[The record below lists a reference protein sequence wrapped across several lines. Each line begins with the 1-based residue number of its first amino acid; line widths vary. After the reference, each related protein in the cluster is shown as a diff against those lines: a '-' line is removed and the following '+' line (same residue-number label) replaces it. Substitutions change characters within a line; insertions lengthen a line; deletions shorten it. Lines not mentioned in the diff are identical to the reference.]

1 MKVLK
6 ITNAEITR
14 QRLLEMAENISGA
27 WIGIRIAAFL
37 LVLSGWKSTDIA
49 SLFGLS
55 RWSIVKWIR
64 KANKNGLAGVYD
76 KQRPGRPSR
85 ISDACKRELE
95 TALEKPPKDSGVGR
109 ARWDGVVV
117 GEYLKRVHGVTI
129 RVRRAQQ
136 LLHELGY
143 TLKQPAYRFV
153 QASKRGIKGFRVS
166 LKKTSHD
173 PKRSKKPN
181 DSFC

>member
-1 MKVLK
+1 MKALK
-6 ITNAEITR
+6 ITNTEITR
-14 QRLLEMAENISGA
+14 QHLLEMAENIPGA

-37 LVLSGWKSTDIA
+37 LLLSGWESTDIA

-55 RWSIVKWIR
+55 RWSVVKWIQ

-76 KQRPGRPSR
+76 KRRPGRPSR
-85 ISDACKRELE
+85 INDACKRELE
-95 TALEKPPKDSGVGR
+95 LAIGKPPKDSGIER

-117 GEYLKRVHGVTI
+117 GEYLRRVHGITI
-129 RVRRAQQ
+129 QVRRAQQ
-136 LLHELGY
+136 LLYELGY

-153 QASKRGIKGFRVS
+153 QASKKGVKGFRIS

-173 PKRSKKPN
+173 PKRGKKPN

>member
-1 MKVLK
+1 MKALK
-6 ITNAEITR
+6 TTNAEITR
-14 QRLLEMAENISGA
+14 QHLFEMAENIPGA
-27 WIGIRIAAFL
+27 WIGIRIAAL
-37 LVLSGWKSTDIA
+37 LLFLSGWKSTDIA

-64 KANKNGLAGVYD
+64 KANKNGLASVYD
-76 KQRPGRPSR
+76 KQRLGRPSR

-95 TALEKPPKDSGVGR
+95 KALEKPPEDSGIGR

-129 RVRRAQQ
+129 RVRRAQK
-136 LLHELGY
+136 LLHELRY

-153 QASKRGIKGFRVS
+153 QASKKGVKGFRIS
-166 LKKTSHD
+166 
-173 PKRSKKPN
+173 
-181 DSFC
+181 